1 MTLKR
6 KPDMPRD
13 FVQRVVLLSYDP
25 AAKRISLRHYSIHT
39 APSGVTK
46 GVKSVVAGT
55 ALPALSQ
62 LQDIS
67 ELLLQSGYGSVCP
80 PFKQL
85 VRSGEYLL
93 ALWLLLDVLWLVS
106 ILNSGR

>member
-1 MTLKR
+1 M
-6 KPDMPRD
+6 
-13 FVQRVVLLSYDP
+13 QRVVLLSYDP

-80 PFKQL
+80 DVWILQVQL
-85 VRSGEYLL
+85 RECWL
-93 ALWLLLDVLWLVS
+93 AVWPCLS
-106 ILNSGR
+106 TP